1 MMIEIENLVKRYG
14 DLTAI
19 NHLNLQVREGEILGL
34 LGPNG
39 SGKSTTINCILSL
52 LSYDRGS
59 IKIFG
64 EDMSPEKYNI
74 KQKIGVVPQE
84 IAVFEELRVRDNID
98 YYCGLYVNDKKTR
111 DQYVDEV
118 ISLVGLEEFCR
129 FFPKQLS
136 GGLKRRLNIACG
148 IVHKPELIFLDEP
161 TVAVDPQSRNKILE
175 SIKELN
181 RQGATIV
188 YTTHYMEE
196 VEILCN
202 QIVIID
208 QGQVIAEGTKE
219 QLKNMVRTNEKVILE
234 VPEISQDQ
242 LKAISELPGVLDIS
256 YDELHLVIRTMEL
269 KESMLPLLSYLEQ
282 QDIPFANLQTEEATL
297 NDVFLEITGKELRD

>member
-1 MMIEIENLVKRYG
+1 MIKIENLVKHYG
-14 DLTAI
+14 KFKALD
-19 NHLNLQVREGEILGL
+19 HLDLQVEKGDILGL

-39 SGKSTTINCILSL
+39 SGKFTTINCVLSL
-52 LSYDRGS
+52 LSYDSGS

-64 EDMSPEKYNI
+64 EEMGPEKYNI

-84 IAVFEELRVRDNID
+84 IALFEELNVTDNIQ
-98 YYCGLYVNDKKTR
+98 YFCGLYIQEKAKR
-111 DQYVDEV
+111 EQYVEEV
-118 ISLVGLEEFCR
+118 IQLVGLEEFR
-129 FFPKQLS
+129 KFYPKQLS

-161 TVAVDPQSRNKILE
+161 TVAVDPQSRNKILD

-202 QIVIID
+202 NIVIID
-208 QGQVIAEGTKE
+208 QGKVIAEGTKE
-219 QLKNMVRTNEKVILE
+219 QLKNRVRENEKLVIEAPGLRE
-234 VPEISQDQ
+234 EQIQLIGKMSNVIEAVYDETYLTVTTKAMKETLLPILNYFEIE
-242 LKAISELPGVLDIS
+242 KIS
-256 YDELHLVIRTMEL
+256 YTNIHTL
-269 KESMLPLLSYLEQ
+269 
-282 QDIPFANLQTEEATL
+282 EATL

>member
-1 MMIEIENLVKRYG
+1 MDVKCKDIHYSIG
-14 DLTAI
+14 EKKI
-19 NHLNLQVREGEILGL
+19 LNGVSLKVEGGQFQTI

-39 SGKSTTINCILSL
+39 SGKSTTINCVLSL
-52 LSYDRGS
+52 LTYDRGS

-64 EDMSPEKYNI
+64 EEMGPEKYGI

-84 IAVFEELRVRDNID
+84 IALFEELSVTDNIN
-98 YYCGLYVNDKKTR
+98 YFCGLYVQEKSKR
-111 DQYVDEV
+111 EQYVEEV
-118 ISLVGLEEFCR
+118 IQLVGLEEFR
-129 FFPKQLS
+129 KFYPRQLS

-161 TVAVDPQSRNKILE
+161 TVAVDPQSRNKILD

-202 QIVIID
+202 HIVIID
-208 QGQVIAEGTKE
+208 QGQVIAEGSKE
-219 QLKNMVRTNEKVILE
+219 QLKNMVRENEKLIIEVPGLTEEQVATVEGFPSILE
-234 VPEISQDQ
+234 VT
-242 LKAISELPGVLDIS
+242 
-256 YDELHLVIRTMEL
+256 YDE
-269 KESMLPLLSYLEQ
+269 SYLKITTKDLKKALLPILNYFETEK
-282 QDIPFANLQTEEATL
+282 IMYANIHTQEATL

>member
-14 DLTAI
+14 DFLAI
-19 NHLNLQVREGEILGL
+19 NHLNLSVKQGDILGL

-39 SGKSTTINCILSL
+39 SGKSTTINCVLSL
-52 LSYDRGS
+52 LSYDRGN

-64 EDMSPEKYNI
+64 EEMGPNKYNI

-84 IAVFEELRVRDNID
+84 IAVFEELNVKDNID
-98 YYCGLYVNDKKTR
+98 YYCGLYINDKKTR
-111 DQYVDEV
+111 AQYVEEV
-118 ISLVGLEEFCR
+118 ISLVGLEEFCK
-129 FFPKQLS
+129 FFPAQLS

-219 QLKNMVRTNEKVILE
+219 QLKNMVRTSEKVIME
-234 VPEISQDQ
+234 VPDISQVQ
-242 LKAISELPGVLDIS
+242 LKAVSELPGVSDVS
-256 YDELHLVIRTMEL
+256 YDEMYLTLYTKEL
-269 KESMLPLLSYLEQ
+269 KQSMLPVLSYFEQ
-282 QDIPFANLQTEEATL
+282 ENIPYANLVTEEATL

>member
-1 MMIEIENLVKRYG
+1 MIKIENLVKHYG
-14 DLTAI
+14 KFKALD
-19 NHLNLQVREGEILGL
+19 HLDLQVEKGDILGL

-39 SGKSTTINCILSL
+39 SGKSTTINCVLSL
-52 LSYDRGS
+52 LSYDSGS

-64 EDMSPEKYNI
+64 EEMGPEKYNI

-84 IAVFEELRVRDNID
+84 IALFEELNVTDNIQ
-98 YYCGLYVNDKKTR
+98 YFCGLYIQEKAKR
-111 DQYVDEV
+111 EQYVEEV
-118 ISLVGLEEFCR
+118 IQLVGLEEFR
-129 FFPKQLS
+129 KFYPKQLS
-136 GGLKRRLNIACG
+136 GGLKQRLNIACG

-161 TVAVDPQSRNKILE
+161 TVAVDPQSRNKILD

-202 QIVIID
+202 NIVIID
-208 QGQVIAEGTKE
+208 QGKVIAEGTKE
-219 QLKNMVRTNEKVILE
+219 QLKNRVRENEKLVIEAPGLRE
-234 VPEISQDQ
+234 EQIQLIGKMSNVIEAVYDETYLTVTTKAMKETLLPILNYFEIE
-242 LKAISELPGVLDIS
+242 KIS
-256 YDELHLVIRTMEL
+256 YTNIHTL
-269 KESMLPLLSYLEQ
+269 
-282 QDIPFANLQTEEATL
+282 EATL

>member
-14 DLTAI
+14 DFTAI

-39 SGKSTTINCILSL
+39 SGKSTTINCMLSL

-111 DQYVDEV
+111 NQYVDEV

-234 VPEISQDQ
+234 VPEISQTQ
-242 LKAISELPGVLDIS
+242 LKAINELPGVLDIS

-282 QDIPFANLQTEEATL
+282 ENIPFANLQTEEATL